1 MVQGRLT
8 QLLLCLRYYSAL
20 FAASKTFPEYIG
32 IASGMSMALFGL
44 SPLFLTAI
52 ASSYFTND
60 SGDLNATKYMLFLAT
75 LTGFVYLIG
84 TLSLN
89 GPTRTANKWQSN
101 SELVDENS
109 SLLPRESS
117 PSREGSSHAHGQRY
131 PLKDLSFW
139 LLALFC
145 FCTLGSVSLDI
156 P

>member
-1 MVQGRLT
+1 
-8 QLLLCLRYYSAL
+8 
-20 FAASKTFPEYIG
+20 
-32 IASGMSMALFGL
+32 MALFGL

-89 GPTRTANKWQSN
+89 GPNRTANKSQSN
-101 SELVDENS
+101 SELADENS
-109 SLLPRESS
+109 SLMPRESNS
-117 PSREGSSHAHGQRY
+117 SRERSSHAHERRY
-131 PLKDLSFW
+131 PVKDLSFW

-145 FCTLGSVSLDI
+145 FCTLGSVSLYVHKLRH
-156 P
+156 